1 MFLLSVSCFFR
12 YGSLY
17 LLVLRYSLRDS
28 STSDIAMYKLS
39 VNGMET
45 PALTDTLLL
54 ERTGAFG
61 IHIIDNIVVVHHQV
75 ILSFLLMIENIFQK
89 FIYQFVS

>member
-1 MFLLSVSCFFR
+1 
-12 YGSLY
+12 
-17 LLVLRYSLRDS
+17 
-28 STSDIAMYKLS
+28 MYKLS